1 MILFPFFELYWFE
14 AEGRG
19 CCQRQQQR
27 GVVKGMQIVKPPIL
41 YGV

>member
-1 MILFPFFELYWFE
+1 MYWFE

-19 CCQRQQQR
+19 CCQQQQQR
-27 GVVKGMQIVKPPIL
+27 GERRDKQQVIVKLPIL